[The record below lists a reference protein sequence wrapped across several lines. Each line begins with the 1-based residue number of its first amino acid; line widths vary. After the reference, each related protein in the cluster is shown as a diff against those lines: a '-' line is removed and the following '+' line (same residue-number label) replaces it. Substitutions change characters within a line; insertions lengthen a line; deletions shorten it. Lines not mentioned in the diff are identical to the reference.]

1 MAAGLQVMLTMDN
14 VIIKSPEEVEGI
26 ARASRIT
33 AEALE
38 LCGRAIAPGV
48 ETRELDALVERFIRV
63 ERGAEP
69 AFLGYHGYPASIC
82 VSVNEEVVHG
92 IPGKKILADG
102 DIVSID
108 VGVRLDRFYGDAA
121 ATFAVGKVDE
131 GSLRLM
137 KVTREALECGVREAK
152 AGSHLSDISHA
163 VERRVR
169 ADKLS
174 VVRALVG
181 HGVGL
186 AVHEDPQ
193 VPNYGPKGRGPI
205 LKEGMVLA
213 IEPMVNAGTYEV
225 EILADGWTVVTRDRS
240 RSAHFE
246 HTVAITANGPR
257 VLTRV
262 EPVASEPE
270 SKTGESK

>member
-1 MAAGLQVMLTMDN
+1 MTAGLQVALTMDK
-14 VIIKSPEEVEGI
+14 VIIKRPEEVDGI
-26 ARASRIT
+26 AVASRIT
-33 AEALE
+33 AEALA
-38 LCGRAIAPGV
+38 LCGRAVAPGI
-48 ETRELDALVERFIRV
+48 ETRELDAIVERFIRM

-92 IPGKKILADG
+92 IPGKRALAEG

-108 VGVRLDRFYGDAA
+108 VGVRLGKYYGDAA
-121 ATFAVGKVDE
+121 ATFPVGRVDE
-131 GSLRLM
+131 DSHRLM
-137 KVTREALECGVREAK
+137 KATREALECGIREVK
-152 AGSHLSDISHA
+152 AGMHLTNISYA

-169 ADKLS
+169 ADRFA

-193 VPNYGPKGRGPI
+193 IPNYGPKGRGP
-205 LKEGMVLA
+205 LLQEGMVLA
-213 IEPMVNAGTYEV
+213 IEPMVNVGTHEV
-225 EILADGWTVVTRDRS
+225 EVLADGWTVVTRDRE

-246 HTVAITANGPR
+246 HTVAVTADGPR
-257 VLTRV
+257 VLTLV
-262 EPVASEPE
+262 S
-270 SKTGESK
+270 

>member
-1 MAAGLQVMLTMDN
+1 MDK
-14 VIIKSPEEVEGI
+14 VIIKTPEEVEGI
-26 ARASRIT
+26 AAASRIT
-33 AEALE
+33 AEALA
-38 LCGRAIAPGV
+38 LCGRAVAPGI
-48 ETRELDALVERFIRV
+48 ETRELDAIVERFIRM

-92 IPGKKILADG
+92 IPGKRALAEG

-108 VGVRLDRFYGDAA
+108 VGVRLGRYYGDAA
-121 ATFAVGKVDE
+121 ATFAVGRVDDD
-131 GSLRLM
+131 SQRLM
-137 KVTREALECGVREAK
+137 KATREALECGIREAK
-152 AGSHLSDISHA
+152 AGRHLTNISHA

-169 ADKLS
+169 DDRFA

-193 VPNYGPKGRGPI
+193 IPNYGPKGRGP
-205 LKEGMVLA
+205 LLQEGMVLA
-213 IEPMVNAGTYEV
+213 IEPMVNAGTFDVEV
-225 EILADGWTVVTRDRS
+225 LADGWTVVTRDRA

-246 HTVAITANGPR
+246 HTVAVTADGPR
-257 VLTRV
+257 VLTLV
-262 EPVASEPE
+262 S
-270 SKTGESK
+270 